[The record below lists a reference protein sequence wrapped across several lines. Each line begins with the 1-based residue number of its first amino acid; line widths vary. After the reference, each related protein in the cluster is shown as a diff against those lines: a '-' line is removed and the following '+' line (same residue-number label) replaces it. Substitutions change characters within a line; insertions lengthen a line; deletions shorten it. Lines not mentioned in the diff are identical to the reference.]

1 MDGFMRGHHLLQWCF
16 DFLSIPFSSIM
27 CSFSCVPT
35 FWGCCA
41 KKHDWTNATKSMI
54 SCWVLGKV
62 QIHQSWISL
71 CHGRFLPR
79 TESKREELQCR
90 RGRIRCVFVYQIVR
104 PFPKNTYAIAFGWGV
119 ENQLKH
125 IPKSLLSGP
134 MTAFVGGKCI
144 HVTNRPKENRGSKCG
159 NHKS

>member
-1 MDGFMRGHHLLQWCF
+1 MRGYHLLQWCF

-41 KKHDWTNATKSMI
+41 QKHDWTNATKLMI

-62 QIHQSWISL
+62 QIRQSWISL

-79 TESKREELQCR
+79 TESKREECQCR

-104 PFPKNTYAIAFGWGV
+104 PFPKNTYAIAFARGWKI
-119 ENQLKH
+119 NWNIFQNRCFQAKW
-125 IPKSLLSGP
+125 PF
-134 MTAFVGGKCI
+134 FVGGKCI
-144 HVTNRPKENRGSKCG
+144 HVTNRPKENVDPSVEIT
-159 NHKS
+159 NF